1 MCITADMSFKSRL
14 EADFKREYQNV
25 EFLFR
30 QRPGLGGMAALPPS
44 VAQVPGKYLCFL
56 VTRVND
62 RNTIDPEHVMLAL
75 TRLRDFMI
83 ERGIT
88 EVSMPVYDPNREK
101 LIPREL
107 YAILHV
113 VFAETEIMVHLHK
126 KYLLLEHRLRPGLG
140 GMAALPPSVA
150 QVPGKYLCFPVTRVN
165 DRNTIDPE
173 HVMLALTRLR
183 DFMIERG
190 ITEVSMPVYDPNRE
204 KLSPR
209 ELYAIL
215 HVVFAETE
223 IMVHLHKKYYLS
235 IA

>member
-1 MCITADMSFKSRL
+1 MAVALHKPKGILFHWYNPNSHANLVNGDVFRLGTQPVSLKIGCYFQIDTQKIPNEYSENILITDSDFILSDRTSAICITADMSFKSRL

-62 RNTIDPEHVMLAL
+62 RNTIDPEHVIMAL

-83 ERGIT
+83 EIGIT
-88 EVSMPVYDPNREK
+88 EVSMPVYDPNR
-101 LIPREL
+101 
-107 YAILHV
+107 
-113 VFAETEIMVHLHK
+113 
-126 KYLLLEHRLRPGLG
+126 G
-140 GMAALPPSVA
+140 
-150 QVPGKYLCFPVTRVN
+150 
-165 DRNTIDPE
+165 
-173 HVMLALTRLR
+173 
-183 DFMIERG
+183 
-190 ITEVSMPVYDPNRE
+190 

-215 HVVFAETE
+215 HVVFAET
-223 IMVHLHKKYYLS
+223 
-235 IA
+235 